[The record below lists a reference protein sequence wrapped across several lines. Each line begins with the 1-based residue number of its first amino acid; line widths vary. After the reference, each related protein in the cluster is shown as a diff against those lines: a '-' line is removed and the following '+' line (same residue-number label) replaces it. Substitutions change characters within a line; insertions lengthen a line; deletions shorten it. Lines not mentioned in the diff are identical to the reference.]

1 MYSTEDRVAE
11 RCGAVGKGTLLNT
24 HRLENAEV
32 HVRHPRFPVSP
43 ICPMLEAHICST
55 RDQRR
60 QVTWIVRRT
69 RATSKHHNRVVE
81 QTAISI
87 LISGELTQEV
97 SKLLA

>member
-1 MYSTEDRVAE
+1 
-11 RCGAVGKGTLLNT
+11 
-24 HRLENAEV
+24 
-32 HVRHPRFPVSP
+32 
-43 ICPMLEAHICST
+43 MLEAHICST